1 MADPV
6 ETHTYVTTSGDD
18 AFARTL
24 LDMGEQ
30 TCFLHAF
37 CRTELKTRVK
47 VTTA

>member
-1 MADPV
+1 
-6 ETHTYVTTSGDD
+6 
-18 AFARTL
+18 
-24 LDMGEQ
+24 MGEQ